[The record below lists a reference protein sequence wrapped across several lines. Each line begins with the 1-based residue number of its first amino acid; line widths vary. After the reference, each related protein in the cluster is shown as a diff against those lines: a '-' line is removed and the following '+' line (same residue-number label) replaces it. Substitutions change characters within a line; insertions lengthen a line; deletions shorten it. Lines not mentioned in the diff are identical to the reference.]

1 VIIPIENSCLVNSG
15 DCRTCKNTGTSKWI
29 FWTLCMT
36 IVITSVTH
44 RGDEETTYLC
54 HLGTTQVSQSVRD
67 RPHFVGGGIADGMHA
82 MRTGTR
88 R

>member
-1 VIIPIENSCLVNSG
+1 MQKHWDIKVNVL
-15 DCRTCKNTGTSKWI
+15 DTVCTHV
-29 FWTLCMT
+29 T
-36 IVITSVTH
+36 IVITSVIH
-44 RGDEETTYLC
+44 RGDEETPYLC
-54 HLGTTQVSQSVRD
+54 HLGTTQVSQSACD